1 MAESYRAKF
10 TKSQARKLNQLLG
23 GRGDSGI
30 PPGGKEV
37 RDDGHSRVRLAQAPS
52 GGIPGRSGITPGSA
66 TCTQVIIAPLG
77 GTGFD
82 AGDLVKTSHTFT
94 VINWDTV
101 AHGEDGD
108 RIIQVS
114 SHSNNAQ
121 LVGSSC
127 VNEGTAS
134 NIVLYE
140 PTE

>member
-52 GGIPGRSGITPGSA
+52 GGIPARVGKTPGAA
-66 TCTQVIIAPLG
+66 TCTQIIVAPLAG
-77 GTGFD
+77 SGFS
-82 AGDLVKTSHTFT
+82 AGDLVKTAHTFT
-94 VINWDTV
+94 CINWDTI
-101 AHGEDGD
+101 AHGADGD

-127 VNEGTAS
+127 VNTEDIAE
-134 NIVLYE
+134 ILLYE
-140 PTE
+140 PTG

>member
-1 MAESYRAKF
+1 MAKRHPVKMTETS
-10 TKSQARKLNQLLG
+10 ARKLDRLLG
-23 GRGDSGI
+23 GSGGAGIPGEDNFRDSGF
-30 PPGGKEV
+30 
-37 RDDGHSRVRLAQAPS
+37 SRVRLAQAPS

-82 AGDLVKTSHTFT
+82 AGDLVKTAHTFT